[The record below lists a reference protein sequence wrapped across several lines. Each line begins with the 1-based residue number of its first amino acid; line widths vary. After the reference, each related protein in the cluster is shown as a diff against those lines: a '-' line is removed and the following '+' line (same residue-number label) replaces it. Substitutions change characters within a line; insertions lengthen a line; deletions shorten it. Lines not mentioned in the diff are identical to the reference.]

1 MSVVIRFARIDEVK
15 VVGTLVE
22 KMIREATTDRE
33 PLIDRSSAIARAT
46 GNEEIFVAEENGD
59 VVGFIHGVLHEDII
73 DGAPN
78 LFITSFFV
86 VAERRNAGIGSSL
99 LDASIQYA
107 IKNKATEI
115 ETSTMS
121 RDARRLFERFGFIQ
135 HEGEVFLELDSRHYS
150 GPAKK

>member
-1 MSVVIRFARIDEVK
+1 MSMVIRFARIGDVR

-22 KMIREATTDRE
+22 KMIREATTDRV
-33 PLIDRSSAIARAT
+33 PSIDRSNAIGRAT
-46 GNEEIFVAEENGD
+46 RNKEILVAEENGS

-86 VAERRNAGIGSSL
+86 VADRRNAGIGSTL
-99 LDASIQYA
+99 LNASIQYA

-135 HEGEVFLELDSRHYS
+135 RDGEVFLELNSRNYS